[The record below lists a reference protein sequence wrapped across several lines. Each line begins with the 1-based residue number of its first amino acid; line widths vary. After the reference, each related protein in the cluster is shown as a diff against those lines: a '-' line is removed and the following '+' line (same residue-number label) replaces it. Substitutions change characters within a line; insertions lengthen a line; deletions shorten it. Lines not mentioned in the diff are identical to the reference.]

1 MKKKALLIC
10 LLAALLVSP
19 AFSASTAGT
28 EKDGSFGLGFYF
40 GTQTGVGMKFGM
52 GKFDILANY
61 RLNDFEISNAGVFIG
76 FDTSCSFQVYDFK
89 IDSQNHLPLSVGIG
103 LSTGFD
109 FSSNFTYDLG
119 ILVPVGISY
128 QLHKLPAELYFR
140 LVPALNIVRWNSLN
154 VGLRMD
160 AYVGAL
166 YKF

>member
-52 GKFDILANY
+52 GKFDILANVG
-61 RLNDFEISNAGVFIG
+61 LNDFDISNAGVIIG

-89 IDSQNHLPLSVGIG
+89 IDSQNHLPLSVGVG
-103 LSTGFD
+103 LSTYFD
-109 FSSNFTYDLG
+109 FSSNFFYHLG

-140 LVPALNIVRWNSLN
+140 LVPALSIVQGNVLD